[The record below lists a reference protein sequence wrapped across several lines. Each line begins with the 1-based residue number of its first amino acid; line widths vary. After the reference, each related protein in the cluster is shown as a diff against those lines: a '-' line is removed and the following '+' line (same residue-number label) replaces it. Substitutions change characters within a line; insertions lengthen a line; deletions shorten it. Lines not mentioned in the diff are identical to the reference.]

1 MNLHFSIP
9 LVLTAVID
17 NVPMT
22 AESSSSTSPGAGADV
37 EPQPKR
43 RPSRANVQADIR
55 AAAREVFL
63 ERGYANASL
72 EMIAGRAGYSKG
84 AVYSNFAS
92 KGALFMDLTSSVFT
106 ERATAFTAPAL
117 VPTSE
122 SADPETDMRFLALMI
137 LKQIRDT
144 YRTNVV
150 FAEFRSEVDRDP
162 QLLKDYTAARAQLA
176 ESLAGNIEEVVAA
189 RHLRLR
195 VPPLDAAVLVLA
207 LINGLSLEYVGREGE
222 HVLSVDTMTGVLL
235 SLVTR
240 AE

>member
-1 MNLHFSIP
+1 MNSTFSIP
-9 LVLTAVID
+9 LVLVAVVD

-22 AESSSSTSPGAGADV
+22 TEPSSPTSSDAGAD
-37 EPQPKR
+37 PASGPKR
-43 RPSRANVQADIR
+43 RPSRADVRADIR

-72 EMIAGRAGYSKG
+72 EMIAGRAGFSKG

-106 ERATAFTAPAL
+106 ERASGFTAPGL
-117 VPTSE
+117 VP
-122 SADPETDMRFLALMI
+122 SADNADAESDMRALALML
-137 LKQIRDT
+137 LKQIRDS

-176 ESLAGNIEEVVAA
+176 ESLAANIGEVTAV
-189 RHLRLR
+189 RGLRLK
-195 VPPLDAAVLVLA
+195 VPALDAAVVVLA
-207 LINGLSLEYVGREGE
+207 LINGLSLEYVGRDGE
-222 HVLSVDTMTGVLL
+222 HVLSVDTMARVLM
-235 SLVTR
+235 SLVS
-240 AE
+240 

>member
-1 MNLHFSIP
+1 MNSTFSIP
-9 LVLTAVID
+9 LVLVAVVD

-22 AESSSSTSPGAGADV
+22 TEPSSPTSSDAGAD
-37 EPQPKR
+37 PASGPKR
-43 RPSRANVQADIR
+43 RPSRADVRADIR

-72 EMIAGRAGYSKG
+72 EMIAGRAGFSKG

-106 ERATAFTAPAL
+106 ERASGFTAPGL
-117 VPTSE
+117 VP
-122 SADPETDMRFLALMI
+122 SADNADAESDMRALALML
-137 LKQIRDT
+137 LKQIRDS

-176 ESLAGNIEEVVAA
+176 ESLAANIEEVTAV
-189 RHLRLR
+189 RGLRLK
-195 VPPLDAAVLVLA
+195 VPALDAAVVVLA
-207 LINGLSLEYVGREGE
+207 LINGLSLEYVGRDGE
-222 HVLSVDTMTGVLL
+222 HVLSVDTMARVLGA
-235 SLVTR
+235 LVGG
-240 AE
+240 A

>member
-1 MNLHFSIP
+1 MNSTFSIP
-9 LVLTAVID
+9 LVLVAVVD

-22 AESSSSTSPGAGADV
+22 TEPSSPTSSDAGAD
-37 EPQPKR
+37 PASGPKR
-43 RPSRANVQADIR
+43 RPSRADVRADIR

-72 EMIAGRAGYSKG
+72 EMIAGRAGFSKG

-106 ERATAFTAPAL
+106 ERASGFTAPGL
-117 VPTSE
+117 VP
-122 SADPETDMRFLALMI
+122 SADNADAESDMRALALML
-137 LKQIRDT
+137 LKQIRDS

-176 ESLAGNIEEVVAA
+176 ESLAANIEEVTAV
-189 RHLRLR
+189 RGLRLK
-195 VPPLDAAVLVLA
+195 VPALDAAVVVLA
-207 LINGLSLEYVGREGE
+207 LINGLSLEYVGRDGE
-222 HVLSVDTMTGVLL
+222 HVLSVDTMARVLM
-235 SLVTR
+235 SLVS
-240 AE
+240 